1 MKNEKSLSIIV
12 NLIAF
17 KIGWVSSVFGATKG
31 LPWLGPLWI
40 LIWAISFF
48 VWKRKLKTEWVLLVG
63 AALIGYIF
71 DSAMVL
77 MNFIEFPPEVRFGAP
92 SPFWMVA
99 MWVNFAATLRYSLVW
114 MRDRFILGGIIG
126 LALGPLAYIAGSGL
140 GAIEITSGILP
151 IAIEWLIGIP
161 LLLYLESISREGT
174 LQLRSKTKKKDS
186 YRAKNT

>member
-114 MRDRFILGGIIG
+114 MRDRFILGAIIG

-140 GAIEITSGILP
+140 GAI
-151 IAIEWLIGIP
+151 
-161 LLLYLESISREGT
+161 
-174 LQLRSKTKKKDS
+174 
-186 YRAKNT
+186 